1 MDDLT
6 FEAGLRELEATVAQL
21 ENGDLSLEQS
31 LQLYERGQKLAVYCT
46 QQLEKANLRVEMLS
60 ADGEIAQMTSDANP

>member
-1 MDDLT
+1 MDNLT
-6 FEAGLRELEATVAQL
+6 FEDGLRELEATVAQL
-21 ENGDLSLEQS
+21 ESGDLSLEQS

-60 ADGEIAQMTSDANP
+60 ADGEIKEVATSP